1 MDKFTVHRGVAA
13 PLLKPN
19 IDTDLIIRVERFMY
33 YPRGQLGPYCF
44 ETWRYRPDGSE
55 DPGFVLNTD
64 AYRGASILLA
74 GPNFGCGSSREAAV
88 WSMWDM
94 GLRCVIAPSFGDI
107 FHENCFQVGLLA
119 VTLPAETIAALSEDG
134 AAAARASNE
143 RPQTT
148 VDLERQLITSPTGR
162 TFPFTVDASR
172 RRALLEGLDEIGLTL
187 LSQAAIAD
195 FQARDRKERPWIYSG
210 LDRDITGG
218 E

>member
-1 MDKFTVHRGVAA
+1 MDKFTVQRGVAA

-33 YPRGQLGPYCF
+33 YPRGQLGRYCF

-55 DPGFVLNTD
+55 DPTFVLNTD

-88 WSMWDM
+88 WSMWDI

-107 FHENCFQVGLLA
+107 FRENCFQVGLLP
-119 VTLPAETIAALSEDG
+119 VTLPADAITALSEDV
-134 AAAARASNE
+134 AAPARTSNE
-143 RPQTT
+143 RPLTT
-148 VDLERQLITSPTGR
+148 VDLGRQLVTSPSGK
-162 TFPFTVDASR
+162 TFPFTIEAWR

-187 LSQAAIAD
+187 LSRAEIAS
-195 FQARDRKERPWIYSG
+195 FQAHDRKERPWIWSA
-210 LDRDITGG
+210 LDRDITGK